1 MKQTENIPEVLFKAR
16 EGDNENL
23 GGGCSIGGKWKDLTS
38 NELFKGKK
46 VVLFSLPGAYT
57 PTCSSQQLPGYEK
70 KYEDLKKYVDE
81 VYCLSVN
88 DSFVMNAWFD
98 SLAIEKVKSIADGNG
113 DFTRHMGMLVKKE
126 AVNFGYRSQRYSMVV
141 DNGLVEMIFVEAG
154 KEDNHADDPFDV
166 SDVDSMLTYLTGIRY
181 VRREAIEN
189 AEKEAEENQTDETET
204 DISE

>member
-1 MKQTENIPEVLFKAR
+1 MKVPYTKFKTR
-16 EGDNENL
+16 EGDTDEV
-23 GGGCSIGGKWKDLTS
+23 GGCTFIGGEWKDVDTTEIFD
-38 NELFKGKK
+38 NKK
-46 VVLFSLPGAYT
+46 VVVFALPGAFT
-57 PTCSSQQLPGYEK
+57 PTCSSTHLPGYEA
-70 KYEDLKKYVDE
+70 KYDELLEQDVDE

-166 SDVDSMLTYLTGIRY
+166 SDVDSMLTYLTGIRD

-189 AEKEAEENQTDETET
+189 AQKEAEENQTDETET